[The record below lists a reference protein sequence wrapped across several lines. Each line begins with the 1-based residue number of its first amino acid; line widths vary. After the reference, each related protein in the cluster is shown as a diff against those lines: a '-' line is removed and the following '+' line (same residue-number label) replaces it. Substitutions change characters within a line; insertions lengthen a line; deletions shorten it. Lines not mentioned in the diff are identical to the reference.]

1 MRPLDDTQE
10 RFRSTS
16 TDAPGSTLAG
26 GQAYLADVARRL
38 APSCA
43 RSQSR
48 DRVLAYRR
56 GWRREAERKHRG
68 PVAAVCGETTPD
80 GFQEL
85 RSRADGDADA
95 VRDALRLSS
104 RQPLGDPNGVLVL
117 DETGLLKNGR
127 HAAGVARQ
135 YRGTGGTVDN
145 GPIGVLLSEASP
157 RGQGRLE
164 RERDVPQDWTDDRA
178 RCRQAGIP
186 EERRLATKPQLA
198 PPLLARAF
206 AAGVLAQGVTG
217 DSVYGHDRRRRLWLE
232 AQPQAYVLAVS
243 GQEYVWSHGRPQQVK
258 PLLATLPEAAWT
270 RLSAGDGA
278 KGPRWYH
285 WRWLPLAAPLELGWR
300 RWWLGRRRL
309 STPTELTA

>member
-1 MRPLDDTQE
+1 ME
-10 RFRSTS
+10 
-16 TDAPGSTLAG
+16 
-26 GQAYLADVARRL
+26 
-38 APSCA
+38 
-43 RSQSR
+43 
-48 DRVLAYRR
+48 
-56 GWRREAERKHRG
+56 
-68 PVAAVCGETTPD
+68 VCGETTPD

-95 VRDALRLSS
+95 VRDALRPSS

-186 EERRLATKPQLA
+186 EERRLATKPPLA

-258 PLLATLPEAAWT
+258 PLLAPLPEAAWT

-300 RWWLGRRRL
+300 RWWLGRRRI
-309 STPTELTA
+309 STPTELMA